1 MDWNI
6 AWYVLASLLV
16 IAGVIFTVLPPLPGV
31 LMVLGG
37 LVLAAW
43 VENFEHIGTVTILIM
58 VVLAVSSY
66 IVDFVAS
73 ALGAKKT
80 GASPQAIWGAALGA
94 LFGIFFGLPGIILGP
109 FIGAM
114 AVQYMQDRDMV
125 QAGKVG
131 VGAWIGMAVGTAFKL
146 ALVFLMIGIYALLR
160 FL

>member
-1 MDWNI
+1 
-6 AWYVLASLLV
+6 
-16 IAGVIFTVLPPLPGV
+16 V

-58 VVLAVSSY
+58 VVLAVISY
-66 IVDFVAS
+66 VVDFVAS

-131 VGAWIGMAVGTAFKL
+131 AGAWIGMAVGTALKL